1 MASAVPDARAMYNI
15 ARDIGCAA
23 AMFSCSCGSSR
34 HRGRKLTSLLHC
46 MYTLLYMVLQCS
58 GDEEFLRELLV
69 DLWTESA
76 DHLEELMASVPAKQI
91 SVSAIAQS

>member
-1 MASAVPDARAMYNI
+1 
-15 ARDIGCAA
+15 
-23 AMFSCSCGSSR
+23 
-34 HRGRKLTSLLHC
+34 